1 MSMNYAKKKEG
12 LVKGCVVILA
22 MFVFSFS
29 EGSPESAVETIIPS
43 KCDVS
48 SSSRASLCHAI
59 YNGFHRLNRLQQ
71 LAEISL
77 ATANQCHLSPPSSPE
92 MTSRIHSLR
101 NDSKSSCIHVPN
113 HRITSSSG
121 HESLDERSSPSSGS
135 EDSGSTSTLYS
146 INKPRQF
153 PHGHHLGYHRHHN
166 HYPYD
171 KTDALSPRTIIN
183 VQGDNDDDDDD
194 DDNEAEEEDDFVD
207 EIVSE
212 VSDEMMVDDDRSN
225 SSSGN
230 DGMWNRSEDVLH
242 PGDTNMC
249 PECGKRYSTS
259 SNLARHRQTHRSIS
273 DKKAR
278 KCPHCDKVYVSM
290 PAYSMHV
297 RTHGQGCQ
305 CPFCGKCFSRP
316 WLLQGHIRTHTGEKP
331 FKCHVCGKAFADK
344 SNLRAHIQTH
354 SDTKPYVCQRCGKAF
369 ALKSYLYKH
378 EESSCMRSHARLID
392 TTKPENGSNL

>member
-1 MSMNYAKKKEG
+1 MPRAFLITNRRYKT
-12 LVKGCVVILA
+12 
-22 MFVFSFS
+22 
-29 EGSPESAVETIIPS
+29 AVEYDSRDNSPDRKVDFIKPTKCEAPPS
-43 KCDVS
+43 KT
-48 SSSRASLCHAI
+48 SLYQAF
-59 YNGFHRLNRLQQ
+59 YNGFHRLSSLEQ

-77 ATANQCHLSPPSSPE
+77 ATAHRWHLSPPTLPE
-92 MTSRIHSLR
+92 IPILHPLR
-101 NDSKSSCIHVPN
+101 NNGNPHCMTLATN
-113 HRITSSSG
+113 HRITSTDQ
-121 HESLDERSSPSSGS
+121 ESLDERSSPSSCS
-135 EDSGSTSTLYS
+135 EDSGSNGSGSSLNS
-146 INKPRQF
+146 ARHFVQR
-153 PHGHHLGYHRHHN
+153 HLSGCHRHFAYGGN
-166 HYPYD
+166 GPD
-171 KTDALSPRTIIN
+171 PDM
-183 VQGDNDDDDDD
+183 DDDDDEELLD
-194 DDNEAEEEDDFVD
+194 DIAMDEDIGEGCNELL
-207 EIVSE
+207 
-212 VSDEMMVDDDRSN
+212 VDDDHSSSSN
-225 SSSGN
+225 SGNETMWASDGLHSSESN
-230 DGMWNRSEDVLH
+230 I
-242 PGDTNMC
+242 C

-259 SNLARHRQTHRSIS
+259 SNLARHRQTHRSMS

-378 EESSCMRSHARLID
+378 EESSCMRSHARLLD
-392 TTKPENGSNL
+392 NKR